1 MMHWFAKVVLFNPG
15 SAVLVATSFAM
26 LSFMF
31 PFANLL
37 SGAAIGLVVL
47 RNGLSDGMTAIV
59 GSTIVTAIFSYFLL
73 GQPFYAV
80 GFLVG
85 IWVPVLA
92 MAIVL
97 GRSRSLSKTLLL
109 SSLVALAAT
118 IAIHLIVGD
127 TSDLWQQW
135 MQQLE
140 PVFQQMPGEADVENL
155 KQALNSVGD
164 VIVGVIVVSL
174 YISAILSL
182 FVARS
187 GQAVLFNPGG
197 FQREFYS
204 LRLGN
209 FLLPPALVVGLVSL
223 FADGAVAIIAKEV
236 FLIFV
241 VTFAIQGLAICHA
254 IANPYKFG
262 GFILSGVYIC
272 LVLSMFQFAMIL
284 AALGVIDHWFD
295 FRSKI
300 RSQSA

>member
-1 MMHWFAKVVLFNPG
+1 MMHWFAKVVLFNLG

-47 RNGLSDGMTAIV
+47 RNGLSDGITAIV
-59 GSTIVTAIFSYFLL
+59 GSTIATALFSYFLL

-85 IWVPVLA
+85 IWIPVFT
-92 MAIVL
+92 MAVGL
-97 GRSRSLSKTLLL
+97 GRSRSLSKTLLF
-109 SSLVALAAT
+109 SSLVAVVVTGVMHLA
-118 IAIHLIVGD
+118 VGD
-127 TSDLWQQW
+127 TSELWQQW
-135 MQQLE
+135 MLQLE

-155 KQALNSVGD
+155 KRALSSIGD
-164 VIVGVIVVSL
+164 VIIGVIVVSL
-174 YISAILSL
+174 YISSILSL
-182 FVARS
+182 FLARS
-187 GQAVLFNPGG
+187 GQAELFNHGG

-209 FLLPPALVVGLVSL
+209 FLLPPALVVGLVSI
-223 FADGAVAIIAKEV
+223 FADGAVAFIAKEV
-236 FLIFV
+236 FLVFV
-241 VTFAIQGLAICHA
+241 VTFAIQALAVCHA

-262 GFILSGVYIC
+262 GVMLAGVYIC